1 MFDYFTLHYCDLLV
15 GRLVLFIGLLVL
27 SLDLCNFFV
36 QRVNCLF
43 LFLFCSLHARRLVFE
58 VCLCQLSVLFLGLG
72 LENLLIQLRHSLI
85 LRLDGFFCLQSLVQQ
100 FSVMSSHYF
109 CLLVLLILLFVKLFQ
124 LKSELFQ
131 DPVLFQDDWLLGQCL
146 CVFDLLLE
154 ACNLLLFLLLLLL
167 SIVYFAG
174 LFVNLVFKVCNLV
187 HFIVGHPD
195 GTSDA
200 LGVLPDLCYFLAALF
215 KGLDFLFVGGFKGI
229 VFLGVFL
236 LERAQFLADYFLK
249 EKFELAF

>member
-1 MFDYFTLHYCDLLV
+1 
-15 GRLVLFIGLLVL
+15 
-27 SLDLCNFFV
+27 
-36 QRVNCLF
+36 
-43 LFLFCSLHARRLVFE
+43 
-58 VCLCQLSVLFLGLG
+58 
-72 LENLLIQLRHSLI
+72 
-85 LRLDGFFCLQSLVQQ
+85 
-100 FSVMSSHYF
+100 MSSHYF
-109 CLLVLLILLFVKLFQ
+109 CFLVLLILLFVKLFQ

-131 DPVLFQDDWLLGQCL
+131 DPVLFQDNWLLGQCL
-146 CVFDLLLE
+146 CILDLLFE

-167 SIVYFAG
+167 SIVHFGG

-187 HFIVGHPD
+187 HFIVSHPD

-200 LGVLPDLCYFLAALF
+200 LGVLPDLCDFLAALL

-236 LERAQFLADYFLK
+236 LERAQFLTDYFLE